1 MQDDHDEKP
10 IGGGLKKD
18 EVDEQVTTADKAD
31 LSGPIEER
39 VLSKNWST
47 RAKAFEELRNLFKSA
62 KPTDDVLRDHS
73 SNWKKYLNEA
83 NPGVLE

>member
-10 IGGGLKKD
+10 IGGGLNKD

-39 VLSKNWST
+39 LLSKNWST
-47 RAKAFEELRNLFKSA
+47 RDKAFEELRNLFKSA
-62 KPTDDVLRDHS
+62 KPKDDVFRDHS

-83 NPGVLE
+83 NPRVIE